1 MQGSRTPMY
10 ARRVATTWRHDACA
24 SLAKCVVAG
33 FLAVFWTVVPGVL
46 GWLDELFVP
55 ILIIVGPLGLVSLVL
70 LIRGFVFAVIA
81 EITERWEPYRND
93 AEFFAAVAHGMDP
106 AEVADAIESLAEKE
120 QQFLELSQ
128 RRDAAFVAQD
138 RAVLLAVQNRR

>member
-1 MQGSRTPMY
+1 M
-10 ARRVATTWRHDACA
+10 
-24 SLAKCVVAG
+24 VAG
-33 FLAVFWTVVPGVL
+33 FLAIFWTVVPGVL

-55 ILIIVGPLGLVSLVL
+55 ILIIVGPLGLASLVL

-106 AEVADAIESLAEKE
+106 AEVADAIESLTEKE

>member
-1 MQGSRTPMY
+1 
-10 ARRVATTWRHDACA
+10 
-24 SLAKCVVAG
+24 
-33 FLAVFWTVVPGVL
+33 
-46 GWLDELFVP
+46 
-55 ILIIVGPLGLVSLVL
+55 
-70 LIRGFVFAVIA
+70 
-81 EITERWEPYRND
+81 
-93 AEFFAAVAHGMDP
+93 MDP

>member
-81 EITERWEPYRND
+81 
-93 AEFFAAVAHGMDP
+93 
-106 AEVADAIESLAEKE
+106 
-120 QQFLELSQ
+120 
-128 RRDAAFVAQD
+128 
-138 RAVLLAVQNRR
+138 